1 MLNNKKI
8 KGGNLF
14 GNNISYNDVLKFDNN
29 IEYNAYNTN
38 NINYELSNFGN
49 NMKGGGSNITKT
61 ISTIVKISSESYF
74 KNKKS
79 ILKELIKNHKN
90 KNKTM
95 KGGSSYIPS
104 FNSPNSND
112 EFNETPRQYHSYS
125 SSSFINQ

>member
-1 MLNNKKI
+1 MLNKKKI

-29 IEYNAYNTN
+29 IEYAGYNTN

-49 NMKGGGSNITKT
+49 NMKGGGNNNITKT
-61 ISTIVKISSESYF
+61 ISTIVKKSSECYF

-79 ILKELIKNHKN
+79 ILKELIKNQ

-104 FNSPNSND
+104 FNSPDFND